1 MFPSRQGG
9 TLKPEKRESCT
20 MSCQGVYFRM
30 HDDARSKPF
39 RNRAQI
45 LVSEKSLIYSA
56 FPMPGKS
63 RRTEIPITWLQESGF
78 IVDWSRVCRHWSKAA
93 TCQQHMEH
101 GVRGLLEQGLHFWRY
116 DPAATQEMQRISQS
130 YQRRTPESSSVPSP
144 WPSTSAPD
152 DDAATRKMAP
162 SSSTTAY
169 LKPHTISRPALY
181 HDPYGLPKGSAI
193 SSPWPG
199 ASTRDGDVP
208 TTKTP
213 ASSEPTKCPKV
224 YKICQRN
231 FDPTE
236 YGSEDM
242 QLTVGDRIRGVSS
255 SEESA
260 DWAYGR
266 KVLADHTLS
275 EPGWYPRAFAQ

>member
-30 HDDARSKPF
+30 HDDAQSKPF

-45 LVSEKSLIYSA
+45 LVSEKALIYSA

-63 RRTEIPITWLQESGF
+63 TRTEIPITWLEESGF
-78 IVDWSRVCRHWSKAA
+78 IVDLRRVCRHWSEAA
-93 TCQQHMEH
+93 TFLPHVDH

-116 DPAATQEMQRISQS
+116 DHAATQEMQRISQS
-130 YQRRTPESSSVPSP
+130 HQRRTSESSCVPSP
-144 WPSTSAPD
+144 WPSTCAPD
-152 DDAATRKMAP
+152 ENAATKKMAP
-162 SSSTTAY
+162 SSSTTADR
-169 LKPHTISRPALY
+169 KPHTSSRPALY
-181 HDPYGLPKGSAI
+181 HDPDGLPEGSAI
-193 SSPWPG
+193 SCQWPG
-199 ASTRDGDVP
+199 AFIRGGDVP

-213 ASSEPTKCPKV
+213 ASSEPTECPKV
-224 YKICQRN
+224 DKICQRS
-231 FDPTE
+231 FDPKE
-236 YGSEDM
+236 YGPEYM

-260 DWAYGR
+260 DWALGC
-266 KVLADHTLS
+266 KVLADNTLS
-275 EPGWYPRAFAQ
+275 KPAWYPRAFAE